1 MGLEFLT
8 RVRKTSIIS
17 GAVVT
22 LIMFVYA
29 GHAAAVAF
37 ALGCAWS
44 LVNLHVILLLVRLVV
59 NDPENHKIRIAV
71 VMMIKVPALY
81 AAGYFLLT
89 TGYMPVMALL
99 SGFVWPLFVVFLK
112 AGGRLILGLDNPKR
126 DLTSEGAV
134 QTQKGIRQ

>member
-8 RVRKTSIIS
+8 RVRKTSIVS
-17 GAVVT
+17 GAVVA

-29 GHAAAVAF
+29 SPAAAIAF

-44 LVNLHVILLLVRLVV
+44 LVNLHMILVLVRLVV

-71 VMMIKVPALY
+71 VTIIKVPALY
-81 AAGYFLLT
+81 TAGYFLLT
-89 TGYMPVMALL
+89 TGYLPVMALL
-99 SGFVWPLFVVFLK
+99 SGFIWPLFVVFLK
-112 AGGRLILGLDNPKR
+112 AGGRLVLGLDHPNR
-126 DLTSEGAV
+126 GA